1 MKISV
6 LKNREPFDKI
16 LISTLKLFFNSLYNE
31 NYKIKLSSKFS
42 LKKNNDIN
50 QVWYCNTLINSI
62 FMYNVNND
70 VFSSINGEYSFNP
83 NKPFKSFF
91 QKVYLKLSQTKYF
104 NILLSHYTYVIN
116 PGIENGRNKLI
127 IGGNKKIRIID
138 IEKKEVF
145 VILKKDFD
153 KIYIQR
159 EIFIRKNFSF
169 ISTPKIIQN
178 HNNNFWYSE
187 EYVSGIP
194 PNRLKKSKFKI
205 ILDKIISELVILR
218 EKTKKTTYI
227 EEYLII
233 LNSKFN
239 NDLENTLLFS
249 DSKKNEIRSILNSIN
264 QFVVSCSDKEIF
276 TSICHGDFH
285 LGNILT
291 NEDKYWLIDWE
302 NSCERNYAYD
312 LFIFL
317 LKSRNDKSFAEDIIK
332 IFKGEF
338 ESDQLE
344 IIRRW
349 PELISNDSNI
359 KKIYILIF
367 LIEDLQFYIEENNNN
382 NFYINSNI
390 LTNRISEYNKI
401 IFYLDNN
408 A

>member
-16 LISTLKLFFNSLYNE
+16 LISTLNLFFNSLYNE
-31 NYKIKLSSKFS
+31 KYKIKLSSKFS
-42 LKKNNDIN
+42 LTKNNDMN

-62 FMYNVNND
+62 FMYNVNYD

-104 NILLSHYTYVIN
+104 NILLSHYTYIIN
-116 PGIENGRNKLI
+116 PAIENGRNKLI

-145 VILKKDFD
+145 VVLKKDFD

-205 ILDKIISELVILR
+205 ILDKIISELIMLR

-227 EEYLII
+227 EEYLSS

-239 NDLENTLLFS
+239 NDLEKTLLFS
-249 DSKKNEIRSILNSIN
+249 DSKKNEI
-264 QFVVSCSDKEIF
+264 VPAVPV
-276 TSICHGDFH
+276 
-285 LGNILT
+285 
-291 NEDKYWLIDWE
+291 W
-302 NSCERNYAYD
+302 
-312 LFIFL
+312 
-317 LKSRNDKSFAEDIIK
+317 
-332 IFKGEF
+332 
-338 ESDQLE
+338 
-344 IIRRW
+344 
-349 PELISNDSNI
+349 
-359 KKIYILIF
+359 
-367 LIEDLQFYIEENNNN
+367 
-382 NFYINSNI
+382 
-390 LTNRISEYNKI
+390 
-401 IFYLDNN
+401 
-408 A
+408 